1 MTTRQPS
8 TVSRTHSISCDL
20 GVAACVVI
28 DGKILLVKEAA
39 GKHAGFWG
47 TPKGYVNQGESPIQA
62 VLRELK
68 EECDIAGA
76 VKGIIAVR
84 ETVRSDMSAI
94 LIAYS
99 IYSETTDVSIDNEEI
114 ADYGWFDIND
124 IESVAFLSKTMKS
137 IVKCALMNTPPMLC
151 LNGSNERKTPYYLHI
166 LDE

>member
-1 MTTRQPS
+1 M
-8 TVSRTHSISCDL
+8 
-20 GVAACVVI
+20 
-28 DGKILLVKEAA
+28 
-39 GKHAGFWG
+39 
-47 TPKGYVNQGESPIQA
+47 
-62 VLRELK
+62 K

-94 LIAYS
+94 FIAYS